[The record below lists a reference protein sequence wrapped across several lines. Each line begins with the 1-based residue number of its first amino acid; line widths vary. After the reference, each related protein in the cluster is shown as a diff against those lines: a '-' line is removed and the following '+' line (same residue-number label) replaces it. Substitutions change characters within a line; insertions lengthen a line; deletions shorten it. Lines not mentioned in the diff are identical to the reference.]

1 MPKKKTS
8 TLLSL
13 FSPKKYQLFVI
24 SQLQFDPLKK
34 KKKNLP
40 PSQSPLRTWPNKR
53 PSQTRPTFEI
63 FLHPPGEIRRKTN
76 QTRPQFRN

>member
-13 FSPKKYQLFVI
+13 FSKKYQSVI

-40 PSQSPLRTWPNKR
+40 PSQSPLQTWPNKR

-63 FLHPPGEIRRKTN
+63 FLHPPGEIWRKTN